1 MNGQDTLQSV
11 EHPHYQ
17 GHASALRVQV
27 TSVRSAPTIK
37 KANDVSFGE
46 DVERRPFQYFGW
58 ETQTSAVAVRAG
70 MEVIRKF
77 KIGQERWLSG

>member
-46 DVERRPFQYFGW
+46 DVEK
-58 ETQTSAVAVRAG
+58 ET
-70 MEVIRKF
+70 
-77 KIGQERWLSG
+77 LSVFRVGNPN